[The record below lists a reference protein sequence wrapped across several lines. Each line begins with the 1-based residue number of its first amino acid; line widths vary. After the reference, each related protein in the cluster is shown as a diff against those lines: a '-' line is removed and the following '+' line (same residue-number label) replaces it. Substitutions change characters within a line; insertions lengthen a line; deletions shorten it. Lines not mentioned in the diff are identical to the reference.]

1 MSKFDIN
8 NLTIDEKIGQIFMFG
23 FDALE
28 IDDHAIN
35 MIKNYHVG
43 NVILF
48 TRNVKSI
55 KQLFELNQNLQKL
68 ALSTIGIPLFISIDQ
83 EGGMVTRIKNGATF
97 FPGAMT
103 IAAGKDL
110 NMAYLS
116 GKYMGEELIKL
127 GININ
132 LAPSLDVN
140 NNPLNP
146 VIGVR
151 SYSDNPKIVSNF
163 GLKTIE
169 GLQENVIATA
179 KHFPGHGDTQVD
191 SHLRL
196 PKIDFDKD
204 RLEKIE
210 LYPFKKAIENG
221 VKAIMSSHINFP
233 AYTEDNLPTTLSK
246 KCLTGLL
253 RNDLKFEGLIIT
265 DCMEMKA
272 IQHNYTTELGS
283 LMAVNAGANLV
294 CVSHT
299 EKLQIGAIN
308 RIKEALLSGDIK
320 EEIINER
327 VSRVLSYKE
336 SLDLSIV
343 NNKLEDVIGD
353 IINEKHKTLAYNIVK
368 SGGTIKKGKAFVKK
382 EKTLLITVIPTMT
395 SVADENNDYVDI
407 ESSVKEKLI
416 GFDTVSISAR
426 PSIKEINKCVN
437 LADKFEQVVFCNYN
451 ANIYTSQ
458 LVLINKLSKL
468 KIELNIIAMRNP
480 YDLLYTDSIEN
491 YVCFYEY
498 TPNSINAVIEYLKG
512 DLILKEDTEIEM
524 KEYIIGIDGGGTKTH
539 GALFDL
545 DGNIVKKV
553 HFGYANFSVDEDVS
567 RDNIYKAIDELVS
580 SIGKNEKLLHIELG
594 VAGASKIKNRND
606 YLDSIVNKYGA
617 SADLVTDA
625 EIALYSVKKD
635 NDMKVIMVLGGT
647 GSVIMINDKDKSSI
661 LGGFG
666 HLLGDEGSSY
676 HLSITAL
683 KNIIREFEDSLEFSD
698 LSKAILKEI
707 KAKTH
712 YDIKNFVYGGN
723 KSSIAK
729 LSQFIAKLA
738 ENGDLDAKKLFIDE
752 GKHLARQT
760 YTAFK
765 KLNTKEKILIGIK
778 GGFLLNAPYVK
789 ETLINELDKQKLDY
803 EISKEEVD
811 PVIGAYYI
819 SLKKILVR

>member
-1 MSKFDIN
+1 MSNFDIN
-8 NLTIDEKIGQIFMFG
+8 DLTIDEKIGQILMFG

-28 IDDHAIN
+28 INDHAIN

-48 TRNVKSI
+48 TRNVKSV

-68 ALSTIGIPLFISIDQ
+68 ALSTIGIPLLISIDQ
-83 EGGMVTRIKNGATF
+83 EGGMVTRIKNEATF

-103 IAAGKDL
+103 IATTKDV

-116 GKYMGEELIKL
+116 GKYMGEELVKL
-127 GININ
+127 GINMN

-151 SYSDNPKIVSNF
+151 SYSDNPKIVSDF

-191 SHLRL
+191 SHLEL
-196 PKIDFDKD
+196 PKIDFDKERLD
-204 RLEKIE
+204 RIE
-210 LYPFKKAIENG
+210 LYPFKKAIKNG

-253 RNDLKFEGLIIT
+253 RNELKFEGLIIT
-265 DCMEMKA
+265 DCMEMQA
-272 IQHNYTTELGS
+272 IQHNYTTELGA

-299 EKLQIGAIN
+299 EELQIGAIN
-308 RIKEALLSGDIK
+308 RIKEALLSGDIN

-327 VSRVLSYKE
+327 VARVLSYKE
-336 SLDLSIV
+336 SLDLSIID
-343 NNKLEDVIGD
+343 NKLEDVIGD
-353 IINEKHKTLAYNIVK
+353 IGSEKHKTLAYNIVK

-382 EKTLLITVIPTMT
+382 DKTLLIAVTPTVT
-395 SVADENNDYVDI
+395 SIADEDDGYADI
-407 ESSVKEKLI
+407 EDNVNKKLI
-416 GFDTVSISAR
+416 GFDTVSISAK
-426 PSIKEINKCVN
+426 PSIEEINKCID
-437 LADKFEQVVFCNYN
+437 LGIKYEQVIVCNYN

-468 KIELNIIAMRNP
+468 KLELSIIAMRNP

-498 TPNSINAVIEYLKG
+498 TPNSINALIEYLKG
-512 DLILKEDTEIEM
+512 DLILKEEM
-524 KEYIIGIDGGGTKTH
+524 NSGMTEYIIGIDGGGTKTH

-545 DGNIVKKV
+545 DGKIVKKV
-553 HFGYANFSVDEDVS
+553 HFGYANFSVDEEIS
-567 RDNIYKAIDELVS
+567 QGNIYKAIDELVDS
-580 SIGKNEKLLHIELG
+580 MGKNEKLLHIELG
-594 VAGASKIKNRND
+594 VAGVSKIKNRND
-606 YLDSIVNKYGA
+606 YLDSIVYKYGA
-617 SADLVTDA
+617 SVDLVTDA

-635 NDMKVIMVLGGT
+635 TDMKVIMVLGGT
-647 GSVIMINDKDKSSI
+647 GSVIMINDKDNSSI

-676 HLSITAL
+676 HLAITAL
-683 KNIIREFEDSLEFSD
+683 KNIINEFEGNLEFSD
-698 LSKAILKEI
+698 LSKAILKQI
-707 KAKTH
+707 KAETH
-712 YDIKNFVYGGN
+712 YDIKNFVYDGN

-729 LSQFIAKLA
+729 LSLFIAELA
-738 ENGDLDAKKLFIDE
+738 IEGDLDAKKLFVDE

-760 YTAFK
+760 FTAFK
-765 KLNTKEKILIGIK
+765 KLNTKERILIGIK
-778 GGFLLNAPYVK
+778 GGFLLNAPFVK
-789 ETLINELDKQKLDY
+789 ETLIAELDKQKLDY
-803 EISKEEVD
+803 EISKDEVD
-811 PVIGAYYI
+811 PVIGAYYL
-819 SLKKILVR
+819 SLKKISVR